1 METNFFS
8 QIENMKLSGD
18 LLITIGRGSEG
29 KLVVAVLLQ
38 NEQCTDNAK
47 NVIPPLVLREI
58 PEQLD
63 RQFFDSITAP
73 MQGTSSLLLNMEAFV
88 RGQQQAKEQSAMN
101 REKAERDKREKDA
114 RQKRYTEA
122 MQKADELAAQGKFRE
137 AWVKV
142 PEPNLFPE
150 HTEAIQKRRNELASK
165 FAPDLFA
172 SQEPTIEEEI
182 VVEPDLDYSDNDPD
196 NDLDWGQDGDNENDY

>member
-8 QIENMKLSGD
+8 QIENMQLSGD

-47 NVIPPLVLREI
+47 NVIPPLVLRET

-73 MQGTSSLLLNMEAFV
+73 MQGTSSLLLNMEAFIK
-88 RGQQQAKEQSAMN
+88 GQQQAKQQSAMN
-101 REKAERDKREKDA
+101 REQAEKDKKEKDA
-114 RQKRYTEA
+114 RQKRYTDA
-122 MQKADELAAQGKFRE
+122 MQKVDELARDGKYRE

-150 HTEAIQKRRNELASK
+150 HTETIQKRRNELASK

-172 SQEPTIEEEI
+172 APVEPTKEEEV
-182 VVEPDLDYSDNDPD
+182 VVEPDLDYSGTDPD
-196 NDLDWGQDGDNENDY
+196 NDWGQDDDNENDY